1 MIKKGRFLSWLLV
14 VIFLTIGSI
23 TFIFASSEKTSMIR
37 EILDNKKDYDGR
49 RVTVE
54 GRAKQFTVHKNGR
67 HYTTFTLS
75 DENNAR
81 KVLKVLK
88 RSLIDENERRRMRGS
103 IVEVSGTFY
112 RVMEV
117 GRMRYRNAIEASSIT
132 LIIHKERK

>member
-14 VIFLTIGSI
+14 VSFLIGSI

-37 EILDNKKDYDGR
+37 EILNNTKDYDER

-54 GRAKQFTVHKNGR
+54 GRATQFAVHKNGR

-75 DENNAR
+75 DENNRR

-88 RSLIDENERRRMRGS
+88 WGSVDEKERMRGS

-117 GRMRYRNAIEASSIT
+117 GRMRYRNAIKASSIR
-132 LIIHKERK
+132 LIKQ

>member
-14 VIFLTIGSI
+14 VSFLTIGSI

-37 EILDNKKDYDGR
+37 EILNNKKDYDGR

-54 GRAKQFTVHKNGR
+54 GRAKQFAVHKNGR
-67 HYTTFTLS
+67 HYTTLILS

-88 RSLIDENERRRMRGS
+88 WGPVDEKRSMRGS
-103 IVEVSGTFY
+103 IVRVRGTFY

-132 LIIHKERK
+132 LIIK